1 MRRLSREKIHRLA
14 EIVVDVL
21 QKHPGVTVRR
31 DLRQL
36 RWDVFTWIDQ
46 ILQMDEEIDARVREK
61 LRRAYR
67 HVPEGG
73 SEWQILYR
81 RLYDEELQGLGKYRR

>member
-1 MRRLSREKIHRLA
+1 MRRLSREKVHRLA

-21 QKHPGVTVRR
+21 QKQTGVTVRR

-36 RWDVFTWIDQ
+36 RWEIFTWIDQ

-61 LRRAYR
+61 LRRTYR
-67 HVPEGG
+67 HVPEGS
-73 SEWQILYR
+73 SEWHILYR
-81 RLYDEELQGLGKYRR
+81 RLYDEELQGLSKYRR

>member
-46 ILQMDEEIDARVREK
+46 VLQMDEAIDARVREK
-61 LRRAYR
+61 LSRAYR
-67 HVPEGG
+67 HVPEGS

>member
-1 MRRLSREKIHRLA
+1 MRRLSREKVHRLA

-21 QKHPGVTVRR
+21 QKHPGVTIRR

-46 ILQMDEEIDARVREK
+46 VLQLDEEIDARVREK

-67 HVPEGG
+67 RVPEGS